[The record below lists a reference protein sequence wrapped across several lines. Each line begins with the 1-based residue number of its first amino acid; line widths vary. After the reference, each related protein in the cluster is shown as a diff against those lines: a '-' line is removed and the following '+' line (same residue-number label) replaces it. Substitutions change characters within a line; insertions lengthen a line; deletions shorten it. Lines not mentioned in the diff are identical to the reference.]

1 MGGGSIYGKGSCA
14 GSGSS
19 FSLSDSC
26 AYSLTGFK
34 ACSGAAFLSAGCFC
48 SVVCL
53 LFYSANNIQNN
64 CISLAVMVNICPGG
78 LVVTLT
84 SVGMS

>member
-1 MGGGSIYGKGSCA
+1 MYGKGSCA

-19 FSLSDSC
+19 SSLLDSC
-26 AYSLTGFK
+26 AYLLPNSL
-34 ACSGAAFLSAGCFC
+34 AYSGAAFLSAGGFH

-53 LFYSANNIQNN
+53 LFCSANNIRNN
-64 CISLAVMVNICPGG
+64 HISSAVMVNICPGG

-84 SVGMS
+84 SVGMP